1 MNSYNSLENSLIE
14 PISISRYIYC
24 DFKIIYTI
32 IIIIVSIIII
42 AIHFGYN
49 Q

>member
-1 MNSYNSLENSLIE
+1 MNSDNSLENSLIE
-14 PISISRYIYC
+14 PISKSRYIYC
-24 DFKIIYTI
+24 DSKVIYTI